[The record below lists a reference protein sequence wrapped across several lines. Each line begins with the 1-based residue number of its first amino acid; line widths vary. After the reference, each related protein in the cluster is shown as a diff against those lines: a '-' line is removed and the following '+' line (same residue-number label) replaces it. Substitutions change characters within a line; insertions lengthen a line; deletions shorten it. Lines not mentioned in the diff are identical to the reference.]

1 MIGRLPARGR
11 TQHAVAPHAPRSAVV
26 TGAARG
32 IGEAI
37 ATELVG
43 RGYRVLVTDLDAG
56 AARATADRIGAA
68 AGCAYD
74 VTDPAAA
81 YPVVEQARELAP
93 LGAWVS
99 NAGVG
104 FDGTVTELSE
114 ARARAL
120 VEVNLLGPIWG
131 ARAAVAAFRE
141 QAGTA
146 ATRGGEIGVTVSL
159 SALGPVPGLSV
170 YAASKAGALSMV
182 SGLASEVRGE
192 GIRVHAVCPDGVNTE
207 LLRSMKPGGQAQ
219 ALVRSGTLVTPE
231 QVAAGLVGMFGTSRV
246 YRTIPAWRGGMMR
259 LTALLPGPA
268 LRLEP
273 AMRALGARKA
283 RSLR

>member
-1 MIGRLPARGR
+1 MTGRSA
-11 TQHAVAPHAPRSAVV
+11 HAVPPHAPRSAVV

-37 ATELVG
+37 AAELVA
-43 RGYRVLVTDLDAG
+43 RGYRVLVTDLDAA

-68 AGCAYD
+68 GGCAYD
-74 VTDPAAA
+74 VTDPAGA
-81 YPVVEQARELAP
+81 YAITKQARDLAP

-114 ARARAL
+114 AHARAL
-120 VEVNLLGPIWG
+120 IEINTMGPIWG
-131 ARAAVAAFRE
+131 SRAAVAAFRE
-141 QAGTA
+141 QATAGTA
-146 ATRGGEIGVTVSL
+146 RGGEIGVTVSL

-192 GIRVHAVCPDGVNTE
+192 GIRVHAICPDGVNTE
-207 LLRSMKPGGQAQ
+207 LLRSMKPGGQGQ

-231 QVAAGLVGMFGTSRV
+231 QVAQGLVGMFGTARV
-246 YRTIPAWRGGMMR
+246 YRTIPGWRGAMMR
-259 LTALLPGPA
+259 LTALAPGPV

-273 AMRALGARKA
+273 AMRAIGARK
-283 RSLR
+283 LR

>member
-1 MIGRLPARGR
+1 MTGRSEHVVP
-11 TQHAVAPHAPRSAVV
+11 PHAPRSAVV

-37 ATELVG
+37 ATELVA
-43 RGYRVLVTDLDAG
+43 RGYRVLVTDLDA
-56 AARATADRIGAA
+56 AAAQATADRIGAA
-68 AGCAYD
+68 GGCAYD

-81 YPVVEQARELAP
+81 HDVATRARELAP

-104 FDGTVTELSE
+104 FDGAVTELSE
-114 ARARAL
+114 AHARAL
-120 VEVNLLGPIWG
+120 IEINTLGPVWG

-141 QAGTA
+141 QSAAGTA
-146 ATRGGEIGVTVSL
+146 RGGEIGVTVSL

-182 SGLASEVRGE
+182 SGLASEVRAE
-192 GIRVHAVCPDGVNTE
+192 GIRVHAICPDGVNTD

-219 ALVRSGTLVTPE
+219 ALVRSGTLVTSE
-231 QVAAGLVGMFGTSRV
+231 QVARELVGMFGTSRV
-246 YRTIPAWRGGMMR
+246 YRTLPGWRGAMMR
-259 LTALLPGPA
+259 LTALAPGPM

-273 AMRALGARKA
+273 AMRAVGARKA

>member
-1 MIGRLPARGR
+1 MIGRTAHSVP
-11 TQHAVAPHAPRSAVV
+11 QHAPRSAVV

-43 RGYRVLVTDLDAG
+43 RGYRVLVTDLDA
-56 AARATADRIGAA
+56 AAAQATADRIGAA
-68 AGCAYD
+68 GGCAYD

-81 YPVVEQARELAP
+81 HDVAKRARDLAP
-93 LGAWVS
+93 LGAWVG

-114 ARARAL
+114 AHARAL
-120 VEVNLLGPIWG
+120 IEINTLGPIWG
-131 ARAAVAAFRE
+131 SRAAVAAFRE
-141 QAGTA
+141 QAAAGT
-146 ATRGGEIGVTVSL
+146 TRGGEIGVTVSL

-192 GIRVHAVCPDGVNTE
+192 GIRVHAICPDGVNTD
-207 LLRSMKPGGQAQ
+207 LLRSMKPGGQGQ
-219 ALVRSGTLVTPE
+219 ALVRSGMLVTPE
-231 QVAAGLVGMFGTSRV
+231 QVALGLVAMFGTSRV
-246 YRTIPAWRGGMMR
+246 YRTIPGWRGAIMR
-259 LTALLPGPA
+259 LTALAPGPM

-273 AMRALGARKA
+273 AMRAIGSRKA

>member
-1 MIGRLPARGR
+1 MIGRNAHSVP
-11 TQHAVAPHAPRSAVV
+11 PHAPRSAVV

-43 RGYRVLVTDLDAG
+43 RGYRVLVTDLDA
-56 AARATADRIGAA
+56 AAAQATADRIGAA
-68 AGCAYD
+68 GACAHD

-81 YPVVEQARELAP
+81 HDVAGRARELAP

-104 FDGTVTELSE
+104 FDGAVTELSE
-114 ARARAL
+114 AHARAL
-120 VEVNLLGPIWG
+120 VEVNTMGPIWG

-141 QAGTA
+141 QADAGTA
-146 ATRGGEIGVTVSL
+146 RGGEIGVTVSL

-182 SGLASEVRGE
+182 SGLASEVRAE
-192 GIRVHAVCPDGVNTE
+192 GIRVHAVCPDGVDTT

-219 ALVRSGTLVTPE
+219 ALIRSGTLVTPE
-231 QVAAGLVGMFGTSRV
+231 QVAHGLVGMFGTPRV
-246 YRTIPAWRGGMMR
+246 YRTIPVWRGAMMR
-259 LTALLPGPA
+259 LTALAPGPL
-268 LRLEP
+268 LRMEP
-273 AMRALGARKA
+273 AMRAVGARKA

>member
-1 MIGRLPARGR
+1 MIGRRRRHEVPAG
-11 TQHAVAPHAPRSAVV
+11 TPRSAVV

-43 RGYRVLVTDLDAG
+43 RGYRVLVTDLDG
-56 AARATADRIGAA
+56 AAATATAERIGAA
-68 AGCAYD
+68 GGAAYD

-81 YPVVEQARELAP
+81 HDVAARAREIAP

-104 FDGTVTELSE
+104 VDGAVTELSDE
-114 ARARAL
+114 HARAL
-120 VEVNLLGPIWG
+120 VEVNMLGPVWG

-141 QAGTA
+141 QATA
-146 ATRGGEIGVTVSL
+146 GAARGGEIGVTVSL

-170 YAASKAGALSMV
+170 YAASKAGALSVV
-182 SGLASEVRGE
+182 SGLASEVRRE
-192 GIRVHAVCPDGVNTE
+192 GIRVHAICPDGVDTA
-207 LLRSMKPGGQAQ
+207 LLRGMRPGGQAQ
-219 ALVRSGTLVTPE
+219 ALVRSGMLVTPE
-231 QVAAGLVGMFGTSRV
+231 QVATGLVGMFGTARV
-246 YRTIPAWRGGMMR
+246 YRTIPAWRGAMMR
-259 LTALLPGPA
+259 ATAVLPGPM

-273 AMRALGARKA
+273 AMRAIGARRA
-283 RSLR
+283 RSLQE

>member
-1 MIGRLPARGR
+1 MIGRSA
-11 TQHAVAPHAPRSAVV
+11 HAVPQHAPRSAVV

-37 ATELVG
+37 ATELVA
-43 RGYRVLVTDLDAG
+43 RGYRVLVTDLDA
-56 AARATADRIGAA
+56 AAAQATADRIGAA
-68 AGCAYD
+68 GGCAYD

-81 YPVVEQARELAP
+81 YDVATQARDLAP

-104 FDGTVTELSE
+104 FDGAVTELSE
-114 ARARAL
+114 AHARAL
-120 VEVNLLGPIWG
+120 VEVNTMGPIWG
-131 ARAAVAAFRE
+131 SRAAVAAFRE
-141 QAGTA
+141 QAEAGTA
-146 ATRGGEIGVTVSL
+146 RGGEIGATVSL

-170 YAASKAGALSMV
+170 YAASKAGALSMA

-192 GIRVHAVCPDGVNTE
+192 GIRVHAICPDGVNTD
-207 LLRSMKPGGQAQ
+207 LLRSMKPGGQGQ

-231 QVAAGLVGMFGTSRV
+231 QVAQGLVGMFGTGRV
-246 YRTIPAWRGGMMR
+246 YRTIPGWRGAIMR
-259 LTALLPGPA
+259 LTALAPGPA

-273 AMRALGARKA
+273 AMRAFGARKA

>member
-1 MIGRLPARGR
+1 MIGRSAHSVPSH
-11 TQHAVAPHAPRSAVV
+11 TPRSAVV

-43 RGYRVLVTDLDAG
+43 RGYRVLVTDLDA
-56 AARATADRIGAA
+56 AAAQATADRIGAA
-68 AGCAYD
+68 GGCAYD

-81 YPVVEQARELAP
+81 HDVAKRAREIAP

-114 ARARAL
+114 AHARAL
-120 VEVNLLGPIWG
+120 VEINTMGPIWG
-131 ARAAVAAFRE
+131 CRAALAAFRE
-141 QAGTA
+141 QAGAGTA
-146 ATRGGEIGVTVSL
+146 RGGEIGVTVSL

-182 SGLASEVRGE
+182 SGLASEVRAE
-192 GIRVHAVCPDGVNTE
+192 GVRVHAICPDGVNTE

-219 ALVRSGTLVTPE
+219 ALIRSGMLVTPE
-231 QVAAGLVGMFGTSRV
+231 QVAQGLVGMFGTSRV
-246 YRTIPAWRGGMMR
+246 YRTIPGWRGAIMR
-259 LTALLPGPA
+259 LTALAPGPV

-273 AMRALGARKA
+273 AMRAIGARRA